1 MSFTRKAL
9 ALLVLLAFFLSLVP
23 LNLVYAVQT
32 PLPEKVVIPGT
43 HQSELGCSGDWQPDC
58 AKTALVYDEEDD
70 VWQGAFE
77 IQPKNDQDGKGMR
90 YKAALNGSWG
100 ENYGQ
105 KAQQGGADVPL
116 VVDQLTQ
123 VKFYY
128 DHKSHWVTDNFN
140 SIILV
145 ATGDFQS
152 ELGCKQDNDPACL
165 RSWLQD
171 SEGDGLYSFATT
183 QIPAGTYQV
192 SFAVDESMQESY
204 GTAGKKGGA
213 PISFTVTKDG
223 DEVYFGLDPAAQALT
238 LSTAGAPRGNIAKQQ
253 AMWVNQDTLVWNTVG
268 SPKYTY
274 FLHHDPDGELQSTPQ
289 GIAGGQTISLT
300 FATAGPGDEVLKQN
314 PYLAGFS
321 AFKLSPDDL
330 SKIPEIVQ
338 GQIAVSARDQNGK
351 LVDASGVQTWG
362 VLDDVF
368 FTDSP
373 LGVTWQADQPTLRV
387 WAPTA
392 RSVQLH
398 LYDNS
403 TTTTD
408 TVLPMTL
415 DPQTGVWSNEGD
427 ADWKDKF
434 YLYEVEVYVPSTGEI
449 EQNLVTDPYTFSLA
463 TNSLRSQIVDLEDAA
478 LQPPDWQ
485 QLAKPALAAPEDAV
499 IYELHVRD
507 FSISDKTVPEA
518 ERGTFKAFTEL
529 DSNGMKHLKRLAD
542 AGLTHVHLLP
552 AFDIASVEEDVAKRQ
567 EPDVDQLK
575 SFPGDSDQQQALIA
589 PLVDRDA
596 FNWGYDPYH
605 YTVPEGSYAT
615 DPNGSLRILEFREMV
630 QALNQS
636 GLRVVMDVVYNHTNA
651 SGQNPKS
658 VLDKIVPGYYHR
670 LNAKGEIETST
681 CCQNTAT
688 EHKMMEKLMID
699 SLITWAKEYK
709 IDGFRFDLMGHHT
722 LGNMVNVRQALDSLT
737 LEKDGVDGKSIYIY
751 GEGWDF
757 GEVANNARG
766 TNAIQLNIGGTG
778 IGVFNDRLRDGAR
791 GGGPFAPL
799 PEQGFTTGL
808 LETPNSYEQ
817 RPPADQEARL
827 IEYMDWIRAGLAGSL
842 RDFPLQ
848 KANGDVVPAENI
860 KYNGKPAAYTLDPQE
875 NINYV
880 SAHDNET
887 IFDAVQAKAPTGT
900 PLADRIRMNNMALD
914 LVMLGQGVPFFHAGD
929 DVLRSKSLDRNS
941 YNSGDWFNQLDFAYQ
956 TNSWAVGL
964 PPAGDNADKWPV
976 IQPLLADEKLKPS
989 SADIQSASAHFAEML
1004 KIRKSSNLFR
1014 LQTGDQIKQQLS
1026 FYNTGPDQQLG
1037 VIAMRLS
1044 NSGAQRM
1051 ADPFGEIVVVF
1062 NATSEEQTVQV
1073 VDVKDLPF
1081 ELHPIQAASNDAV
1094 VKSARFDQGTFTV
1107 PARTTAVFVVKAET
1121 LGVPQPAATTAPPTS
1136 APTQAPTPLAAAWL
1150 VAPTAP
1156 AAITAAPEVTSSPA
1170 LPIAALIAAGA
1181 IALGGILFYRSRRK

>member
-90 YKAALNGSWG
+90 YKAALDGSWG

-427 ADWKDKF
+427 AEWKDKF

-518 ERGTFKAFTEL
+518 ERGTFKAFAEL

-688 EHKMMEKLMID
+688 EHKMMEQLMID

-709 IDGFRFDLMGHHT
+709 VDGFRFDLMGHHT
-722 LGNMVNVRQALDSLT
+722 LENMVNVRKALDSLT
-737 LEKDGVDGKSIYIY
+737 TEKDGVDGKSIYIY

-757 GEVANNARG
+757 GEVANNARSV
-766 TNAIQLNIGGTG
+766 NASQLNIGGTG

-791 GGGPFAPL
+791 GGSPFAPL
-799 PEQGFTTGL
+799 PEQGFATGL
-808 LETPNSYEQ
+808 LETPNGYEQ
-817 RPPADQEARL
+817 RPPEDQQTRL
-827 IEYMDWIRAGLAGSL
+827 IEYMDWIRAGLAGNL
-842 RDFPLQ
+842 RDFPLT

-900 PLADRIRMNNMALD
+900 PLADRLRMNNLALD
-914 LVMLGQGVPFFHAGD
+914 LAMLGQGVPFFHAGD
-929 DVLRSKSLDRNS
+929 ELLRSKSLDRNS
-941 YNSGDWFNQLDFAYQ
+941 YNSGDWFNKLDYTYAS
-956 TNSWAVGL
+956 NHWAVGL
-964 PPAGDNADKWPV
+964 PPAGDNADKWP
-976 IQPLLADEKLKPS
+976 IIRPLLADEKLKPQPPE
-989 SADIQSASAHFAEML
+989 IQSALTHFEEML
-1004 KIRKSSNLFR
+1004 KIRKSSKLFR
-1014 LQTGDQIKQQLS
+1014 LETADQIKQHLS

-1037 VIAMRLS
+1037 LIALRLS
-1044 NSGAQRM
+1044 NSGDQRL
-1051 ADPFGEIVVVF
+1051 ADSFGEIVVVF
-1062 NATSEEQTVQV
+1062 NASSIGQTLK
-1073 VDVKDLPF
+1073 VDELKDLPF
-1081 ELHPIQAASNDAV
+1081 ELHPIQAASNDAA
-1094 VKSARFDQGTFTV
+1094 VKNARFDQGTFTI
-1107 PARTTAVFVVKAET
+1107 PARTTVVYVVKAET
-1121 LGVPQPAATTAPPTS
+1121 LGVLQPAATTAPPTS
-1136 APTQAPTPLAAAWL
+1136 APL

-1156 AAITAAPEVTSSPA
+1156 AAIAAAPEVTSSPA
-1170 LPIAALIAAGA
+1170 LPIAALIATGA